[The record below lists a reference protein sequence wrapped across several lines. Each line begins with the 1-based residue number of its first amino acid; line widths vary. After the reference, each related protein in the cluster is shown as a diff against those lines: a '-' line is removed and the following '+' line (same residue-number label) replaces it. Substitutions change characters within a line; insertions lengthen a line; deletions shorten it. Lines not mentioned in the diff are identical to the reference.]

1 LVPVGLD
8 ARKVIATIREHGAE
22 NIALIA
28 QRTLALGFLIEECEL
43 LARFKAQKPAATAQT
58 PSA

>member
-1 LVPVGLD
+1 M
-8 ARKVIATIREHGAE
+8 IATIREHGAE

-28 QRTLALGFLIEECEL
+28 QRKLALGFLIEECEL